1 MADKISHQPRWL
13 REEAERYFR
22 LAYSL
27 TAQKDYDT
35 VMDYGQ
41 ELLHRAEQIET
52 ATSRPSADHA
62 A

>member
-1 MADKISHQPRWL
+1 MWL

-35 VMDYGQ
+35 VMDYGR
-41 ELLHRAEQIET
+41 ELLHRAELIET
-52 ATSRPSADHA
+52 ALSSPSAGRA